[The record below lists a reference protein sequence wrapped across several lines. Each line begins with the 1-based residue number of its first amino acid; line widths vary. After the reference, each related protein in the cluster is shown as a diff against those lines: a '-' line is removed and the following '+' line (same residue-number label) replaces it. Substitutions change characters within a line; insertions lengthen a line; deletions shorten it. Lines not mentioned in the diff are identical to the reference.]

1 MVRDMKKKILTVV
14 MSLMMC
20 FSVAA
25 CGGGED
31 KKKDDGIDP
40 NATVTKEQYDKL
52 RETKWYELT
61 PEEMEQFLGV
71 KYVEDEDSTE
81 SWGEGY
87 LVVDFPGPDENS
99 RLHVL
104 FKADENGKYTPSSM
118 SPTGK
123 LMED

>member
-1 MVRDMKKKILTVV
+1 MRKGTVRDMKKKIMTVL

-20 FSVAA
+20 FSMAA

-61 PEEMEQFLGV
+61 PEAKPIGSGALR
-71 KYVEDEDSTE
+71 T
-81 SWGEGY
+81 
-87 LVVDFPGPDENS
+87 
-99 RLHVL
+99 
-104 FKADENGKYTPSSM
+104 
-118 SPTGK
+118 
-123 LMED
+123 

>member
-1 MVRDMKKKILTVV
+1 MVRDMKKKIMTVA

-52 RETKWYELT
+52 RETK
-61 PEEMEQFLGV
+61 
-71 KYVEDEDSTE
+71 
-81 SWGEGY
+81 
-87 LVVDFPGPDENS
+87 
-99 RLHVL
+99 
-104 FKADENGKYTPSSM
+104 
-118 SPTGK
+118 
-123 LMED
+123 

>member
-1 MVRDMKKKILTVV
+1 MKKKVMTVL
-14 MSLMMC
+14 MSLVMC

-31 KKKDDGIDP
+31 KEKDDGIDP
-40 NATVTKEQYDKL
+40 KATVTKEQYDKL

-71 KYVEDEDSTE
+71 KYVEDEESTE

-123 LMED
+123 LMGD

>member
-1 MVRDMKKKILTVV
+1 MKKKIMTVV

-87 LVVDFPGPDENS
+87 LVVDFPGRMRILACTCCS
-99 RLHVL
+99 RRMRTASIPLP
-104 FKADENGKYTPSSM
+104 A
-118 SPTGK
+118 
-123 LMED
+123 

>member
-1 MVRDMKKKILTVV
+1 MRKGTVRDMKKKIMTVA

-20 FSVAA
+20 FSMAA

-61 PEEMEQFLGV
+61 PEEIELLRH
-71 KYVEDEDSTE
+71 SPE
-81 SWGEGY
+81 SG
-87 LVVDFPGPDENS
+87 FRKS
-99 RLHVL
+99 
-104 FKADENGKYTPSSM
+104 
-118 SPTGK
+118 
-123 LMED
+123 